1 MLSKLPRRRW
11 RCPGRQLGVTLI
23 EAMVTLAIAGILT
36 TVAVP
41 SLTSMRAK
49 TAVETQVGSFN
60 SALRR
65 ARSEAITRGEIVTAC
80 ALDPDSLGAD
90 KPACV
95 PLGKDWTGGWMVFVD
110 RGERGAVDEED
121 DVLWVDAAP
130 SGTGPMVGTQRYL
143 TYRWSGELLGIAAHF
158 RFLPPGALAIDA
170 PMAGSALVCVNKPGK
185 PRVSKEPQCG

>member
-11 RCPGRQLGVTLI
+11 RCHVRQLGVTLI

-41 SLTSMRAK
+41 GLTSMRAK
-49 TAVETQVGSFN
+49 AAVETQVGSFS

-65 ARSEAITRGEIVTAC
+65 ARSEAITRGEVVTAC
-80 ALDPDSLGAD
+80 ALDVDSLDAD
-90 KPACV
+90 KPACI
-95 PLGKDWTGGWMVFVD
+95 PLGKDWTGGWIVFVD
-110 RGERGAVDEED
+110 RDERGTVDEED

-130 SGTGPMVGTQRYL
+130 SGIGPMVGTQRYV

-158 RFLPPGALAIDA
+158 RFLPPGALAVDT
-170 PMAGSALVCVNKPGK
+170 PVEGSALVCVNKPGK
-185 PRVSKEPQCG
+185 PRVSKEPQCS